1 MHSTR
6 SKIVLMQDPLET
18 AELLAFAR
26 TVQAQSLTRA
36 AAELKL
42 PRATVSRRLQ
52 RLEERLG
59 VRLLRRTTRRL
70 ALTDAGEVLYRHA
83 RLILDAV
90 RDAEL
95 SVQRTDAVRGRLRI
109 SVPPVTPMFQGL
121 LCDFIERYPDVRL
134 EVHASARHVDL
145 IAEGYDLA
153 LRAGVAP
160 DSGLVGR
167 TLYRQRLT
175 AVASPAY
182 LARRGTPQSGAR
194 TAPPLL
200 PHGLLTRGAA
210 AEPLAAA
217 PRRHRARR
225 RGAVFERY
233 FSPCRGGAPG
243 PRHRAPAHR
252 ADRAVHRKRRARTGA
267 ARGAWRAD
275 AAHAGVPG
283 ARARAPAVR
292 AFIDAVVAWA
302 AAGIGW
308 SSTP

>member
-1 MHSTR
+1 
-6 SKIVLMQDPLET
+6 MQDPLET

-182 LARRGTPQSGAR
+182 LARRGTPQSVRELPRHSCLMGYSRGELPQSHWPLVHGGTVHVEGVLFSSDIFLLAEAAR
-194 TAPPLL
+194 RDRGIALLPTALTAPFIEKGELVPVLQEVLGAQTLL
-200 PHGLLTRGAA
+200 MLVYP
-210 AEPLAAA
+210 
-217 PRRHRARR
+217 
-225 RGAVFERY
+225 EREL
-233 FSPCRGGAPG
+233 
-243 PRHRAPAHR
+243 
-252 ADRAVHRKRRARTGA
+252 
-267 ARGAWRAD
+267 
-275 AAHAGVPG
+275 VP
-283 ARARAPAVR
+283 PAVR

-302 AAGIGW
+302 EAEIGW
-308 SSTP
+308 SSAP